1 MQTFFDT
8 LLDFESL
15 FDNPYFLVFAGL
27 LGLCL
32 IYLIGD
38 GGSKKRRLTV
48 ADWANQQ
55 ALCASTN
62 KGIQQLRKQS
72 KSKVCLWLGSYQL
85 PSKKNKWPQR
95 LQLLKLQLGSQPNP
109 LLIPSCNPL
118 IEVMGKSGSGK
129 TFSVINPLLM
139 SAIEQ
144 DHPIL
149 LYEAKADGQGKG
161 GQMDFLITYAKKHGY
176 NVNILAPG
184 RPYSCTI
191 NPLDFMKDYQDAT
204 MAKIIGD
211 TLHANLGGKNDK
223 KDGFFGPAGARLV
236 RACLQFA
243 KAQQQQYGVADLAM
257 AFAVL
262 SLSDLPK
269 RLLEAKEKSKFP
281 FWSQVPFEQLMSVAD
296 AAPTSGGILGGAM
309 DLLESL
315 LEPNLLQSYVGTTN
329 TPLMLGKKQM
339 LVLQTDTERMPVVNS
354 LLATLITLIIN
365 KNFSEERDCPL
376 IACFDEFP
384 TLVLDLLPDWAN
396 RLRSKGLLLMLGY
409 QEYNQIEKNY
419 SKEDTAIIRGPAT
432 HKFWFNPGTY
442 NTAEDLSKSLGQTE
456 TVVKNVSRSRNFG
469 TPQGGGSRSVSE
481 QVMQHNLMSADE
493 ILNMT
498 IGQCIYRG
506 SEMVQKVVDPRTKKT
521 KLTTRPLYPQLLP
534 LPNNYKQVEEN
545 CQTLFQTKLY
555 PWFIKRFN
563 DPKWK
568 PEDALR
574 FRQALANQ
582 LLPLPQPEKTASNSN
597 SGVKLPI

>member
-1 MQTFFDT
+1 LGWKPLTF
-8 LLDFESL
+8 
-15 FDNPYFLVFAGL
+15 
-27 LGLCL
+27 
-32 IYLIGD
+32 
-38 GGSKKRRLTV
+38 
-48 ADWANQQ
+48 
-55 ALCASTN
+55 
-62 KGIQQLRKQS
+62 
-72 KSKVCLWLGSYQL
+72 
-85 PSKKNKWPQR
+85 
-95 LQLLKLQLGSQPNP
+95 
-109 LLIPSCNPL
+109 LIPSCNPL

-129 TFSVINPLLM
+129 TYSVINPLLM

-144 DHPIL
+144 GHPIL
-149 LYEAKADGQGKG
+149 LYEAKADSQGKG

-176 NVNILAPG
+176 EVNILAPG

-243 KAQQQQYGVADLAM
+243 KAQQQEHGVADLAM

-269 RLLEAKEKSKFP
+269 RLLEAKKQSKFP

-315 LEPNLLQSYVGTTN
+315 LEPNLLKSYVGQTN

-339 LVLQTDTERMPVVNS
+339 LVMQTDTERMPVVNS

-365 KNFSEERDCPL
+365 KNFSVERDCPL

-384 TLVLDLLPDWAN
+384 TLVLDPLPDWAN
-396 RLRSKGLLLMLGY
+396 RLRSKGLVLMLGY

-432 HKFWFNPGTY
+432 HKFLFNPGTF

-456 TVVKNVSRSRNFG
+456 TVVKNISRSRNFG
-469 TPQGGGSRSVSE
+469 LNGGGSRSISE
-481 QVMQHNLMSADE
+481 QVIQHNLMSADE

-521 KLTTRPLYPQLLP
+521 KLTTRPLYPQRLP
-534 LPNNYKQVEEN
+534 LPKNYDPIEQN
-545 CQTLFQTKLY
+545 CQNIFQTKLY
-555 PWFIKRFN
+555 PWFVKRFN
-563 DPKWK
+563 NPHWNA
-568 PEDALR
+568 ESALK

-582 LLPLPQPEKTASNSN
+582 LLPNPQQEPPFPNSQP
-597 SGVKLPI
+597 GVNFPI

>member
-1 MQTFFDT
+1 M
-8 LLDFESL
+8 
-15 FDNPYFLVFAGL
+15 VVAV
-27 LGLCL
+27 
-32 IYLIGD
+32 
-38 GGSKKRRLTV
+38 KKRRLTV
-48 ADWANQQ
+48 ADWAKRQ
-55 ALCASTN
+55 ALVASTK
-62 KGIQQLRKQS
+62 KGIQQLRKKS
-72 KSKVCLWLGSYQL
+72 LSKVCLWIGDYKL
-85 PSKKNKWPQR
+85 PDKKNRWLQR
-95 LQLLKLQLGSQPNP
+95 LQLLKLQLGWKP
-109 LLIPSCNPL
+109 LTFLIPSCNPL

-129 TFSVINPLLM
+129 TYSVINPLVM

-144 DHPIL
+144 GHPIL
-149 LYEAKADGQGKG
+149 LYEAKADSQGKG

-176 NVNILAPG
+176 EVNILAPG

-243 KAQQQQYGVADLAM
+243 KAQQQEHGVADLAM

-269 RLLEAKEKSKFP
+269 RLLEAKKQSKFP

-315 LEPNLLQSYVGTTN
+315 LEPNLLKSYVGQTN

-339 LVLQTDTERMPVVNS
+339 LVMQTDTERMPVVNS

-365 KNFSEERDCPL
+365 KNFSVERDCPL

-384 TLVLDLLPDWAN
+384 TLVLDPLPDWAN
-396 RLRSKGLLLMLGY
+396 RLRSKGLVLMLGY

-432 HKFWFNPGTY
+432 
-442 NTAEDLSKSLGQTE
+442 DRKS
-456 TVVKNVSRSRNFG
+456 VV
-469 TPQGGGSRSVSE
+469 
-481 QVMQHNLMSADE
+481 
-493 ILNMT
+493 
-498 IGQCIYRG
+498 
-506 SEMVQKVVDPRTKKT
+506 
-521 KLTTRPLYPQLLP
+521 
-534 LPNNYKQVEEN
+534 
-545 CQTLFQTKLY
+545 
-555 PWFIKRFN
+555 
-563 DPKWK
+563 
-568 PEDALR
+568 
-574 FRQALANQ
+574 
-582 LLPLPQPEKTASNSN
+582 
-597 SGVKLPI
+597 

>member
-1 MQTFFDT
+1 MIDNPFF
-8 LLDFESL
+8 LIIIALVFLCLFYL
-15 FDNPYFLVFAGL
+15 FD
-27 LGLCL
+27 
-32 IYLIGD
+32 
-38 GGSKKRRLTV
+38 GGSSKKRRLTV

-55 ALCASTN
+55 ALVASTL
-62 KGIQQLRKQS
+62 KGIQQLRKPSLSQ
-72 KSKVCLWLGSYQL
+72 VCLWLGTYQL
-85 PSKKNKWPQR
+85 PSKKNKLPQR
-95 LQLLKLQLGSQPNP
+95 LQLLKLFLEWKPNP

-129 TFSVINPLLM
+129 TYSVINPLLM

-149 LYEAKADGQGKG
+149 LYEAKADGKGKG

-176 NVNILAPG
+176 EVNILAPG

-243 KAQQQQYGVADLAM
+243 KAQQQEHGVADLAM

-269 RLLEAKEKSKFP
+269 RLLEAKKQSKFP

-315 LEPNLLQSYVGTTN
+315 LEPNLLKSYVGQTN

-339 LVLQTDTERMPVVNS
+339 LVMQTDTERMPVVNS

-365 KNFSEERDCPL
+365 KNFSVERDCPL

-384 TLVLDLLPDWAN
+384 TLVLDPLPDWAN
-396 RLRSKGLLLMLGY
+396 RLRSKGLVLMLGY

-432 HKFWFNPGTY
+432 HKFLFNPGTF

-456 TVVKNVSRSRNFG
+456 TVVKNISRSRNFG
-469 TPQGGGSRSVSE
+469 LNGGGSRSVSE
-481 QVMQHNLMSADE
+481 QVIQHNLMSPDE

-521 KLTTRPLYPQLLP
+521 KLTTRPLYPQRLP
-534 LPNNYKQVEEN
+534 LPKNYDSIEQN
-545 CQTLFQTKLY
+545 CQNIFQTKLY
-555 PWFIKRFN
+555 PWFVKRFN
-563 DPKWK
+563 NPHWNA
-568 PEDALR
+568 ESALK

-582 LLPLPQPEKTASNSN
+582 LLPNPQQEPPFPNSQP
-597 SGVKLPI
+597 GVNFPI

>member
-1 MQTFFDT
+1 MQALFENPFF
-8 LLDFESL
+8 LIIIALVCLSL
-15 FDNPYFLVFAGL
+15 F
-27 LGLCL
+27 
-32 IYLIGD
+32 YLFD
-38 GGSKKRRLTV
+38 GGSSKKRRLTV
-48 ADWANQQ
+48 ADWAKRQ
-55 ALCASTN
+55 ALVASTK
-62 KGIQQLRKQS
+62 KGIQQLRKKS
-72 KSKVCLWLGSYQL
+72 LSKVCLWIGDYKL
-85 PSKKNKWPQR
+85 PDKKNRWLQR
-95 LQLLKLQLGSQPNP
+95 LQLLKLQLGWKP
-109 LLIPSCNPL
+109 LTFLIPSCNPL

-129 TFSVINPLLM
+129 TYSVINPLLM

-144 DHPIL
+144 GHPIL
-149 LYEAKADGQGKG
+149 LYEAKADSQGKG

-176 NVNILAPG
+176 EVNILAPG

-243 KAQQQQYGVADLAM
+243 KAQQQEHGVADLAM

-269 RLLEAKEKSKFP
+269 RLLEAKKQSKFP

-315 LEPNLLQSYVGTTN
+315 LEPNLLKSYVGQTN

-339 LVLQTDTERMPVVNS
+339 LVMQTDTERMPVVNS

-365 KNFSEERDCPL
+365 KNFSVERDCPL

-384 TLVLDLLPDWAN
+384 TLVLDPLPDWAN
-396 RLRSKGLLLMLGY
+396 RLRSKGLVLMLGY

-432 HKFWFNPGTY
+432 HKFLFNPGTF

-456 TVVKNVSRSRNFG
+456 TVVKNISRSRNFG
-469 TPQGGGSRSVSE
+469 LNGGGSRSISE
-481 QVMQHNLMSADE
+481 QVIQHNLMSADE

-521 KLTTRPLYPQLLP
+521 KLTTRPLYPQRLP
-534 LPNNYKQVEEN
+534 LPKNYDPIEQN
-545 CQTLFQTKLY
+545 CQNIFQTKLY
-555 PWFIKRFN
+555 PWFVKRFN
-563 DPKWK
+563 NPHWNA
-568 PEDALR
+568 ESALK

-582 LLPLPQPEKTASNSN
+582 LLPNPQQEPPFPNSQP
-597 SGVKLPI
+597 GVNFPI